1 MPEASKKKVSRRKL
15 LSAAGTGAALAAA
28 PPAILAQNKL
38 RLTLSCWDYDRTRA
52 LMDGRVGVDGVDLTY
67 LPLPIEETFFRMLR
81 NHEFDASEMSLSSYV
96 LSLFQEPPPFI
107 AIPVF
112 PSRFFRHSCIF
123 VNANSG
129 IRRPQDLRGKRV
141 GTPEYQMTA
150 AVWIRGI
157 LSDEYQIPVSSTP
170 YFTGGEEEPGRTEKI
185 ALSLPPGIR
194 VQPIPENKT
203 LSQMIE
209 SGELD
214 AMYTARAPSSFYNG
228 SGKVQRLFDNYG
240 VVEREYYR
248 KTKIFPIM
256 HTVVIRRELYQQH
269 PWIAQS
275 LHKAFV
281 LSQREAYANL
291 HETAGLKVMLPWV
304 LDHAAETESLMGKD
318 FWPYGF
324 QANEHTLSTFLRY
337 SYEQGLAKRRLTPKD
352 LFAPETLESFK
363 I

>member
-1 MPEASKKKVSRRKL
+1 VGHKVSRRKL
-15 LSAAGTGAALAAA
+15 LSAAGAGAALAAA
-28 PPAILAQNKL
+28 PPNILGQGKL

-96 LSLFQEPPPFI
+96 LSLFEEPQPFI

-123 VNANSG
+123 VNANKG
-129 IRRPQDLRGKRV
+129 ISTPQDLRGKRV

-150 AVWIRGI
+150 AVWIRGM
-157 LSDEYQIPVSSTP
+157 LSDEYNIPVASTP

-185 ALSLPPGIR
+185 ALSLPPAIR
-194 VQPIPENKT
+194 VQPIPDTKA
-203 LSQMIE
+203 LAQMIE

-214 AMYTARAPSSFYNG
+214 AMYTARAPSTFGNG
-228 SGKVQRLFDNYG
+228 TGSVRRLFENYG
-240 VVEREYYR
+240 AVEREYYR

-256 HTVVIRRELYQQH
+256 HTVVIRRDLYKQY

-291 HETAGLKVMLPWV
+291 HETAGLKIMLPWV
-304 LDHAAETESLMGKD
+304 LDHVAETEAVMGKD

-324 QANEHTLSTFLRY
+324 QPNEKTLSTFLRY
-337 SYEQGLAKRRLTPKD
+337 SYEQGLAKRLLTPKE

>member
-1 MPEASKKKVSRRKL
+1 MGHKVSRRKL
-15 LSAAGTGAALAAA
+15 LSAASAGAALAAA
-28 PPAILAQNKL
+28 PPNILGQSKL

-52 LMDGRVGVDGVDLTY
+52 LMDGRVAVDGVDLTY

-96 LSLFQEPPPFI
+96 LSLFEEPQPFI

-123 VNANSG
+123 VNSSKG
-129 IRRPQDLRGKRV
+129 IRTPQDLRGKRV

-150 AVWIRGI
+150 AVWIRGM
-157 LSDEYQIPVSSTP
+157 LSDEYNIPVASTP

-185 ALSLPPGIR
+185 ALSLPPAIR
-194 VQPIPENKT
+194 VQPIPDTKT

-214 AMYTARAPSSFYNG
+214 AMYTARAPSTFGNG
-228 SGKVQRLFDNYG
+228 AGKVRRLFENYG
-240 VVEREYYR
+240 AVEREYYR

-256 HTVVIRRELYQQH
+256 HTVVIRRDVYRQN

-291 HETAGLKVMLPWV
+291 RETAGLKTMLPWV
-304 LDHAAETESLMGKD
+304 LDHVAETESVMGKD

-324 QANEHTLSTFLRY
+324 QPNEKTLSTFLRY
-337 SYEQGLAKRRLTPKD
+337 SYEQGLAKRLLTPKD

>member
-1 MPEASKKKVSRRKL
+1 VKHKVSRRKL
-15 LSAAGTGAALAAA
+15 LSAAGAGAALAVS
-28 PPAILAQNKL
+28 PNNISGQGKL

-96 LSLFQEPPPFI
+96 LSLFENPQPFI

-123 VNANSG
+123 VNSSSG
-129 IRRPQDLRGKRV
+129 IRTPQDLRGKRV

-150 AVWIRGI
+150 AVWIRGM
-157 LSDEYQIPVSSTP
+157 LSDEYNIPVASTP
-170 YFTGGEEEPGRTEKI
+170 YFTGGEEEPGRSEKI
-185 ALSLPPGIR
+185 ALSLPPAIR
-194 VQPIPENKT
+194 VNPIPDTKT

-214 AMYTARAPSSFYNG
+214 AMYTARAPSTFGNG
-228 SGKVQRLFDNYG
+228 TGKVRRLFENYG
-240 VVEREYYR
+240 AVEREYYR

-256 HTVVIRRELYQQH
+256 HTVVIRRDVYKQN

-291 HETAGLKVMLPWV
+291 HETAGLKTMLPWV
-304 LDHAAETESLMGKD
+304 LDHVAETEAVMGKD
-318 FWPYGF
+318 FWPYGV
-324 QANEHTLSTFLRY
+324 QPNENTLSTFLRY
-337 SYEQGLAKRRLTPKD
+337 SYEQGLAKRSLTPKE

>member
-1 MPEASKKKVSRRKL
+1 VGHKVSRRKL
-15 LSAAGTGAALAAA
+15 LSAAGAGAALAAA
-28 PPAILAQNKL
+28 PPNILGQGKL

-96 LSLFQEPPPFI
+96 LSLFEEPQPFI

-123 VNANSG
+123 VNANKG
-129 IRRPQDLRGKRV
+129 ISTPQDLRGKRV

-150 AVWIRGI
+150 AVWIRGM
-157 LSDEYQIPVSSTP
+157 LSDEYNIPVASTP

-185 ALSLPPGIR
+185 ALSLPPAIR
-194 VQPIPENKT
+194 VQPIPDTKA
-203 LSQMIE
+203 LAQMIE

-214 AMYTARAPSSFYNG
+214 AMYTARAPSTFGNG
-228 SGKVQRLFDNYG
+228 TGSVRRLFENYG
-240 VVEREYYR
+240 AVEREYYR

-256 HTVVIRRELYQQH
+256 HTVVIRRDLYKQY

-291 HETAGLKVMLPWV
+291 HETAGLKIMLPWV
-304 LDHAAETESLMGKD
+304 LDHVAETEAVMERSASDSPRVAGSC
-318 FWPYGF
+318 
-324 QANEHTLSTFLRY
+324 EILRPEP
-337 SYEQGLAKRRLTPKD
+337 SPWIRL
-352 LFAPETLESFK
+352 PETRL
-363 I
+363 